1 MLYCVFPT
9 WIEGEVVYEALPGN
23 EGDLL
28 DVRGGATEAQFLQA
42 KQGVDEGTTSMEQLG
57 DQAKD

>member
-1 MLYCVFPT
+1 MFPT
-9 WIEGEVVYEALPGN
+9 WIEGKVVYEALPGD

-28 DVRGGATEAQFLQA
+28 YVGGGATEAQFLQA

-57 DQAKD
+57 DQEKH